1 MQPQRDRAGSGRRR
15 SEAAVPGPA
24 TASERER
31 VPEFPVAP
39 DADESPVVAIANRLP
54 IRPGDDGW
62 ELSPGGLATALRP
75 VMQTRSGAW
84 VGWDGGS
91 KGMPATL
98 PGLRTRL
105 LPISLSA
112 SQVRLYYHGFA
123 NATLWPLLH
132 DAIEKPRFE
141 RSWWRSYQDVNSAF
155 AGAALAAL
163 GEYPGAIAWVHDYH
177 LTLVPRLVRERRP
190 DQPIGF
196 FLHIPW
202 PAPEIFARVPWRQE
216 ILLGMLGAD
225 VVSFH
230 ADRYRD
236 NFVRACASLLADVG
250 VQVHG
255 STIVLPDQRQ
265 VSTTTAPISID
276 TGWYRRLAADAATAA
291 HIAGLTDQF
300 QGRSLLLGVDRLDY
314 TKGIVERLLAVEALL
329 ERRQDLRTKVAFLQ
343 VAVPSRDNVAEY
355 RSLRAVV
362 EGHIGRINGKFTEP
376 GSDVPVH
383 YLHRSLPPEQLAAY
397 YAVADIM
404 LITPLIDGM
413 NLVAKEYVIVQHA
426 RHSTGSMILSEFAGV
441 GAELREAIPCNP
453 FDTEGLSLR
462 IEHALALS
470 QSARRAAITAM
481 ARYVT
486 AHDVHRW
493 VARQLGDIAAAA
505 RRGAR
510 GRMDRQLVAASQSGS
525 PGSRRRQ
532 GRRPDG
538 IRRH

>member
-1 MQPQRDRAGSGRRR
+1 
-15 SEAAVPGPA
+15 VPGPA
-24 TASERER
+24 AASERER
-31 VPEFPVAP
+31 VHEAP
-39 DADESPVVAIANRLP
+39 GVPNTDKSPVVAIANRLP
-54 IRPGDDGW
+54 IRAGDDGW
-62 ELSPGGLATALRP
+62 ELSPGGLATALRSA
-75 VMQTRSGAW
+75 MRTRTGAW

-91 KGMPATL
+91 KDMPGTV
-98 PGLRTRL
+98 PGLQARL
-105 LPISLSA
+105 LPISLSTA
-112 SQVRLYYHGFA
+112 QVRQYYHGFA

-163 GEYPGAIAWVHDYH
+163 SECPGAIAWVHDYH
-177 LTLVPRLVRERRP
+177 QTLVPRLLRERRP

-202 PAPEIFARVPWRQE
+202 PSPEIFARVPWRQE

-230 ADRYRD
+230 AERYRD

-276 TGWYRRLAADAATAA
+276 TAEYRRLAADPATAV
-291 HIAGLTDQF
+291 HIASLADQF
-300 QGRSLLLGVDRLDY
+300 QDRSLLLGVDRLDY

-355 RSLRAVV
+355 RSLRALV

-383 YLHRSLPPEQLAAY
+383 YLHRSLPLEQLGAY
-397 YAVADIM
+397 YAVADMM
-404 LITPLIDGM
+404 LVTPLIDGM

-426 RHSTGSMILSEFAGV
+426 RHGNGSMILSEFAGA
-441 GAELREAIPCNP
+441 GSELREAIPCNP

-462 IEHALALS
+462 IEHGLALS
-470 QSARRAAITAM
+470 QRARRAAITAM
-481 ARYVT
+481 ARYVA

-493 VARQLGDIAAAA
+493 VAKQLGDIAAAS
-505 RRGAR
+505 RRGGRAR
-510 GRMDRQLVAASQSGS
+510 MNRQLAAASQPRSSGNQGHR
-525 PGSRRRQ
+525 PAGSRR
-532 GRRPDG
+532 
-538 IRRH
+538 H